1 MGEIGDMKRSRLRE
15 SIWATTLAAIIAGAL
30 ALAACGGSGSPTPT
44 RPSTLPMRS
53 TPVPAYSFDPGSGT
67 TATFRKSTDGLEFV
81 PWVDME
87 VSALGDCD
95 AGGDGLLNSHT
106 VGIFDADTKV
116 LVTPTV
122 VVDNESVLDGSY
134 RYEPI
139 TPVVLK
145 GGRSYMVVG
154 DCEPPF
160 DPLATGGGAN
170 WEPEM
175 RFVGHSESSGDFEF
189 PGWRNRY
196 LWMGPNFKFM
206 PVPASS
212 PTP

>member
-1 MGEIGDMKRSRLRE
+1 MKRSSRSRPV
-15 SIWATTLAAIIAGAL
+15 WAATLGVIVVALL
-30 ALAACGGSGSPTPT
+30 ALAACGSGSPTPT
-44 RPSTLPMRS
+44 RPSTLPTRS

-67 TATFRKSTDGLEFV
+67 TAGFKKTTDGLEFV

-87 VSALGDCD
+87 VSALGFCD

-106 VGIFDADTKV
+106 VGIFDTDTKE

-145 GGRSYMVVG
+145 EGRSYMVAG
-154 DCEPPF
+154 DSEPPF
-160 DPLATGGGAN
+160 DPVAFDPVPGGGSRN
-170 WEPEM
+170 WAPEM
-175 RFVGHSESSGDFEF
+175 RFVGHSESYGDFEF
-189 PGWRNRY
+189 PGTRNRY
-196 LWMGPNFKFM
+196 LWMTPNFKFV
-206 PVPASS
+206 PVPAAS
-212 PTP
+212 PAQ

>member
-1 MGEIGDMKRSRLRE
+1 MCTRRIRSLRTA
-15 SIWATTLAAIIAGAL
+15 SSAAVLLLVLLAAL
-30 ALAACGGSGSPTPT
+30 ALVACGGSDNPTPT
-44 RPSTLPMRS
+44 RPSTLPTRS

-67 TATFRKSTDGLEFV
+67 TAMFRKSTDGLEFV
-81 PWVDME
+81 PWVDIE
-87 VSALGDCD
+87 VSALGFCD

-106 VGIFDADTKV
+106 VGIFDTDTKE

-145 GGRSYMVVG
+145 QGRSYMVVG
-154 DCEPPF
+154 DTESPF
-160 DPLATGGGAN
+160 DPCSVARGGGRD
-170 WEPEM
+170 WEPEV
-175 RFVGHSESSGDFEF
+175 RFVGHSESYGDFEF
-189 PGWRNRY
+189 PGTRSRH
-196 LWMGPNFKFM
+196 LWMAPNFKFM